1 MNSNLDQ
8 ENQKNNIWPVS
19 IAPMM
24 KWTDRHYRYFM
35 RQITKCTLLYT
46 EMISGG
52 AVLHGNREKLLG
64 FSTEEKP
71 LALQIGGDDP
81 RELAECAQIVEN
93 YGYDEI
99 NLNVGCPS
107 ERVQKGNFG
116 ACLMAEPEL
125 VRDCLKAMKDA
136 VSIPVSVKQRIGL
149 RPRRGID
156 GQESYDSLARF
167 VEIVAESGCDRF
179 IVHSRIA
186 VLKGLSPKDNRSVPP
201 LRYEDVYQ
209 LKRDFPDLIIEI
221 NGGINSIEDIA
232 HHLQFVDGVM
242 VGRAAYENPYMFAEV
257 DSHFYNANFIPKTRR
272 QIVVAMIP
280 YIDDWAN
287 KNVNPQQIIHHMLN
301 LFAHHPGTK
310 HWKRYLSEN
319 MHKPGVGGDIL
330 LEAMKAVSGDILD
343 EVPAKGKAENI
354 IEI

>member
-64 FSTEEKP
+64 FSVEEKP

-136 VSIPVSVKQRIGL
+136 VSIPVTVKQRIGL

-186 VLKGLSPKDNRSVPP
+186 VLKGLSPKDNRSGQNIDDLLGIDLFRADLQPDP
-201 LRYEDVYQ
+201 ASSL
-209 LKRDFPDLIIEI
+209 LGDFSKL
-221 NGGINSIEDIA
+221 GGRP
-232 HHLQFVDGVM
+232 GVQ
-242 VGRAAYENPYMFAEV
+242 P
-257 DSHFYNANFIPKTRR
+257 
-272 QIVVAMIP
+272 QIVYNGYIP
-280 YIDDWAN
+280 
-287 KNVNPQQIIHHMLN
+287 PER
-301 LFAHHPGTK
+301 F
-310 HWKRYLSEN
+310 
-319 MHKPGVGGDIL
+319 
-330 LEAMKAVSGDILD
+330 
-343 EVPAKGKAENI
+343 
-354 IEI
+354 